1 MCAGSALIGTG
12 CSQNGHSI
20 VSSATVSRTRSRE
33 KSDQFLLL
41 VEYAVVV
48 VIFQRSA
55 HLAVLASEQYA
66 DVVVALEGHFDL
78 DWTSALLTD
87 GIRRLIESLS

>member
-33 KSDQFLLL
+33 ISDQFLL
-41 VEYAVVV
+41 
-48 VIFQRSA
+48 R
-55 HLAVLASEQYA
+55 
-66 DVVVALEGHFDL
+66 
-78 DWTSALLTD
+78 LTHAQARPK
-87 GIRRLIESLS
+87 IAQFPQLIHHAT